1 MKRPNKDTAAG
12 ARKLNR
18 RTLIIGGAQAGFM
31 GLLALRMRYMQVE
44 EADKFRLLA
53 EENRVNIRLIPPA
66 RGEIFDRN
74 GAAIA
79 VNNPAYRI
87 TLTREDAG
95 DVDTI
100 MQRLGSLLSLNDEE
114 MERVTTELK
123 RTQPFFPVTVADQV
137 QWSDVTQIAVN
148 APISIHASKQ
158 TIAQVLKDESGRD
171 MQLLADISR
180 KAADSNDF
188 TEGRV
193 AFMEKRPAV
202 FTGT

>member
-95 DVDTI
+95 DVDTVSYTH
-100 MQRLGSLLSLNDEE
+100 LTL
-114 MERVTTELK
+114 
-123 RTQPFFPVTVADQV
+123 P
-137 QWSDVTQIAVN
+137 
-148 APISIHASKQ
+148 
-158 TIAQVLKDESGRD
+158 TIYSV
-171 MQLLADISR
+171 
-180 KAADSNDF
+180 
-188 TEGRV
+188 
-193 AFMEKRPAV
+193 
-202 FTGT
+202 